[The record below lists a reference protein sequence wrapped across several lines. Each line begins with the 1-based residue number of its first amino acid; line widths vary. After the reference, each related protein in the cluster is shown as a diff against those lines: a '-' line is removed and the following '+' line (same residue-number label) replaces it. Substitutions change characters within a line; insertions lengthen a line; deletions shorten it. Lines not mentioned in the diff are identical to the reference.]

1 MLATDIPILL
11 IPLWI
16 ALGLVLLLGILALLG
31 RIQGGRY
38 LKPLFGLM
46 AKVPF
51 LKRQMEKASKA
62 AIERTNPELASAMR
76 KLEPHQK
83 HLHDPVR
90 AQKAMS
96 QLTKQERSALL
107 EMQDQQGAV
116 PEEATNRQ
124 MRRALEKQRK
134 RGR

>member
-1 MLATDIPILL
+1 MIADITVWL

-16 ALGLVLLLGILALLG
+16 LLGLVVLLGIVALLG
-31 RIQGGRY
+31 RIQNGRY
-38 LKPLFGLM
+38 LRPVLLFLMKVPLF
-46 AKVPF
+46 
-51 LKRQMEKASKA
+51 KRWLERGSKA
-62 AIERTNPELASAMR
+62 ALERSNPELASAMR